1 MERIPSVVVACALG
15 VVALSISGCAK
26 GGVPCIPP
34 KATQGCPMAMNTGA
48 VGSCMFSSCSAS
60 RGPTVCHHGTC
71 YCVEGY
77 CRYPASTIHVQS
89 RKCRALVPDS
99 SCHLSRTCWK
109 GGLSASSC
117 VKGACMCRSGMHIG
131 CDGKC
136 HSGWAPLAMSAANAS
151 WASDIDA
158 AEIDPE
164 LEHEENIEALLN
176 VSIFFAWVAASSAMM
191 IGGVMFLRRKL
202 RTRYSG
208 PTEYK
213 ELPDDAAPAVA

>member
-1 MERIPSVVVACALG
+1 
-15 VVALSISGCAK
+15 
-26 GGVPCIPP
+26 
-34 KATQGCPMAMNTGA
+34 
-48 VGSCMFSSCSAS
+48 
-60 RGPTVCHHGTC
+60 
-71 YCVEGY
+71 
-77 CRYPASTIHVQS
+77 
-89 RKCRALVPDS
+89 
-99 SCHLSRTCWK
+99 
-109 GGLSASSC
+109 
-117 VKGACMCRSGMHIG
+117 
-131 CDGKC
+131 
-136 HSGWAPLAMSAANAS
+136 MSAANAS